1 MSVPT
6 TVQQVA
12 GWDVAE
18 LRGGVG
24 RLDQV
29 ADRLL
34 PWRTRLDV
42 LGRQLGRAECWSGPA
57 GTAAATAVVELSTV
71 ASGVSGALGESLTD
85 LQALSAAAT
94 EAQEW
99 AAGAVATAAVG
110 RMSLDGSG
118 SPIGL
123 PAPPSAA
130 MAADQVAEVLADR
143 QAGRLAAARAE
154 EALLAAARALACA
167 RAARQ
172 PLAGVGTGGRSGVG
186 FADLAARLPAA
197 RPLPGPPDPG
207 PQRVAAWWA
216 GLSAAE
222 QLAETAARP
231 AVVGALDGLPAWAR
245 DQANRYRL
253 SAALATLP
261 AGEQRRTAEVL
272 AGRLTALDRAGRTAQ
287 LVQFDPAADLVAV
300 SLGDLDTA
308 AAVGVLVPG
317 INTTPADDLPGL
329 LGSAA
334 AIGSATEAAAPGLT
348 VATVAWLGYRT
359 PGLGT
364 MALPAAARRG
374 GPALDRALDGLAVAR
389 AVPGGTGGAGG
400 TAGVIAPPR
409 TTVVAHSY
417 GTVVTGQAARAP
429 GRLAAD
435 AVVLL
440 GSPGLAGGEA
450 ADLEAGEVHGAWSV
464 ADPVSWLQWFGDTP
478 SDPSFGDS
486 PLPTELTEGHTDY
499 LDPDR
504 PTLAAVGEVVAGVR
518 VPG

>member
-1 MSVPT
+1 MSEPT
-6 TVQQVA
+6 TVQQAA

-57 GTAAATAVVELSTV
+57 GTAAAAAVVELSTV
-71 ASGVSGALGESLTD
+71 ACGVSGALGSSLTD
-85 LQALSAAAT
+85 LQGLTAAAT

-99 AAGAVATAAVG
+99 AAGALATAEAG
-110 RMSLDGSG
+110 RMSLDGTG
-118 SPIGL
+118 SPVGL
-123 PAPPSAA
+123 AAPPGAA
-130 MAADQVAEVLADR
+130 MAADQVADVLADR
-143 QAGRLAAARAE
+143 QAGRLAAARAD

-172 PLAGVGTGGRSGVG
+172 PLAALGVGGRSAVG
-186 FADLAARLPAA
+186 FADLVVRLPAA
-197 RPLPGPPDPG
+197 RPLPVPPDPG
-207 PQRVAAWWA
+207 PLRVAAWWA
-216 GLSAAE
+216 GLPAAE
-222 QLAETAARP
+222 QLAEIAARP

-245 DQANRYRL
+245 DRANRRRL
-253 SAALATLP
+253 AAALGSLP
-261 AGEQRRTAEVL
+261 AGEQRRAAEVL
-272 AGRLTALDRAGRTAQ
+272 AGRLTALDRAGGTAQ
-287 LVQFDPAADLVAV
+287 LVQFDPTADLVAV

-308 AAVGVLVPG
+308 AAVAVLVPG
-317 INTTPADDLPGL
+317 INTTPADDLPAL
-329 LGSAA
+329 LGDAAAVGSAA
-334 AIGSATEAAAPGLT
+334 AAAAPGLA

-364 MALPAAARRG
+364 MALPTAARRG
-374 GPALDRALDGLAVAR
+374 GPALDRALDGLAAAR
-389 AVPGGTGGAGG
+389 AVPGG
-400 TAGVIAPPR
+400 VLAPPR

-450 ADLEAGEVHGAWSV
+450 EDLEAPDVHGAWSV

-518 VPG
+518 VPR